1 MARIHR
7 YTKGNVTLS
16 DTLVG
21 TDVENQKATVNIP
34 IAAIVD
40 LAIDYFSVN
49 GNGDGINQ
57 SLLDITTSVD
67 GAITSIATY
76 QNIVNTLTNEFTS
89 IVNRTETLESVFN
102 TNIDGTVT
110 LSTSNIT
117 NFYETIASEGFA
129 SATSLNSLS
138 SQVQQIVDGVLVI
151 DTYAT
156 IDQLA
161 NVTSTLT
168 GSIAT
173 LEDTLTTAYRAYTD
187 GILTTDAFASA
198 VSGLVTQSTDTFASS
213 TEYTNLKANFGTFD
227 ANGNLLTLASSFAN
241 NVVSAYTDDTLATA
255 SDISTLDASLRTFV
269 SDSISTASNAGITSS
284 YLTTVLANYATAQ
297 ALLDLQ
303 SSIGTYDANGNITAL
318 SSAFANQVT
327 SAISTN
333 TFAQVTDLNELKA
346 EIGTFDANGNLTGL
360 STAFSTELT
369 DIIANENL
377 ASAQSVTDLT
387 ATVTQNNTTLSAG
400 VSTNQSAIASVDGKL
415 TASYGLNVTAGNA
428 ISGMT
433 LLADGTTNL
442 SEIKFV
448 ADKFSIEQPNGN
460 SIAPFVLNNDGSI
473 SLNGAVTFSNSSSGT
488 GISQTDLQN
497 YLTNNNYTTT
507 SDLPTEFTTTDL
519 QNYLD
524 AQGYESGGIDATQ
537 LATYLSNGG
546 YITDQTT
553 INGGKIETGIIASQN
568 FAMPTNSLTSG
579 FSIDG
584 MGINLDNNSIHA
596 KQFYINA
603 DGSANFGG
611 SHTAGSVGA
620 WVVDSGGALK
630 SSASSPAIVLSPG
643 SYTEGTS
650 EKIIISGVNLPA
662 ISPSAGVNLD
672 FQFVG
677 GWQGVTPIIPQAYH
691 VWAGFPHNV
700 NNATPAHNLTGAN
713 GYFTT
718 PNDIAT
724 TQTAFGESNNL
735 GYAHPGG
742 PLEFSMPYA
751 AGTSQA
757 VFDATVQEQFLY
769 EWGARFSTDPDMV
782 TMSRTNPQLNKTGI
796 VEFDYSVKLVTKMYR
811 GSSSDTA
818 TTVQSA
824 TLEQTF
830 TKTLDSGSKLVDLN
844 NFIQITNQTTDNTFP
859 YPNMNTADANGDFV
873 IDTIYYSAEIGFG
886 NWNEGTQTQGAAPIN
901 ISAGNIFLISSLE
914 YKIEDIRFWKS
925 TSFSGSGYAS
935 GGRFFA
941 SLFEFGAWYS
951 SSGGNIASAT
961 ALTQVLFKGGDP
973 KINIG
978 LNGTQVRGKEGYV
991 ALGDITSTDSIA
1003 QFWGDT
1009 EVIGTITT
1017 NSTATFSDERLKQNI
1032 TPIKNSIETIKL
1044 LNPVTY
1050 KWNRG
1055 KINVSGTKHGFIA
1068 QEVRDIMPSTVL
1080 GGGQIADV
1088 EDALSVEYNNFI
1100 AINTSAIKKLIEKIE
1115 ALEAEIETLKENNG

>member
-40 LAIDYFSVN
+40 LAIDYFSTN

-67 GAITSIATY
+67 GNTTSIATY

-102 TNIDGTVT
+102 TNVDGTVT
-110 LSTSNIT
+110 LSTANIT

-138 SQVQQIVDGVLVI
+138 SQVQQIVDGQLTI

-161 NVTSTLT
+161 NVTSTLN

-187 GILTTDAFASA
+187 GILTTDSFASA
-198 VSGLVTQSTDTFASS
+198 VSGIVSQSTDTFASS

-227 ANGNLLTLASSFAN
+227 ANGNLLTLSSSFAN
-241 NVVSAYTDDTLATA
+241 NVLSAYSDDTLATA
-255 SDISTLDASLRTFV
+255 SDLTTLQSTLENYTDGQLTSY
-269 SDSISTASNAGITSS
+269 SDTAATNQLITTATQNSATAQDLTNLQATLESYVDGAITGASNAGITSS
-284 YLTTVLANYATAQ
+284 YLTTVLADYAEA
-297 ALLDLQ
+297 
-303 SSIGTYDANGNITAL
+303 
-318 SSAFANQVT
+318 
-327 SAISTN
+327 
-333 TFAQVTDLNELKA
+333 TDLTELQA
-346 EIGTFDANGNLTGL
+346 SIGTFDANGNITGL
-360 STAFSTELT
+360 STALSNQVTSA
-369 DIIANENL
+369 IATENL

-400 VSTNQSAIASVDGKL
+400 VSTNQSAIASVDGQL
-415 TASYGLNVTAGNA
+415 AASYGLNVTAGNA

-433 LLADGTTNL
+433 LLADGTTSL

-448 ADKFSIEQPNGN
+448 ADKFSISQPNGN
-460 SIAPFVLNNDGSI
+460 SLAPFVLNNDGSI
-473 SLNGAVTFSNSSSGT
+473 SLNGAVTFSNSSSGS

-546 YITDQTT
+546 YITNQTT
-553 INGGKIETGIIASQN
+553 ISGGKITTGIIASQN
-568 FAMPTNSLTSG
+568 FAMPTGSLTSG
-579 FSIDG
+579 FSTSG

-596 KQFYINA
+596 EQFYINS

-650 EKIIISGVNLPA
+650 EKIIISGVNLPT

-691 VWAGFPHNV
+691 VWAGYPHNV
-700 NNATPAHNLTGAN
+700 SSATPAHNLTGTS

-757 VFDATVQEQFLY
+757 VFDATVQERFLY

-782 TMSRTNPQLNKTGI
+782 TRSRTNPQLNKTGI

-818 TTVQSA
+818 TTVQNA

-859 YPNMNTADANGDFV
+859 YPNMNTADANGDF
-873 IDTIYYSAEIGFG
+873 ITDTIYYSAEIGFG

-1080 GGGQIADV
+1080 DGGQIADV

-1100 AINTSAIKKLIEKIE
+1100 ALNTSAIKKLIEKIE